1 MTDDLSSRGPR
12 DRANINIHEDHE
24 VEWWTRKLGVS
35 PDQIREAVA
44 EVGTSAEKVAQQ
56 LNRRLPK

>member
-1 MTDDLSSRGPR
+1 M
-12 DRANINIHEDHE
+12 DRTHINIHEDHE

-35 PDQIREAVA
+35 SDQIRDAVA
-44 EVGTSAEKVAQQ
+44 QVGTSAELVARQ